1 MVFQLSP
8 KLVGSASTIA
18 SSVMTMNDSVV
29 RDMIDVKQ
37 GDDNVQLDRGMFE
50 CLGLIYTHT
59 RSFRIIYR
67 MYTVEMKTYS

>member
-1 MVFQLSP
+1 
-8 KLVGSASTIA
+8 
-18 SSVMTMNDSVV
+18 MTMNDSVV